1 MNYDRQIK
9 RIWKGQALGK
19 RLKKKNNRSTD
30 SAVHFL
36 FGSTP
41 EGFTLNYSSFS
52 LLFKTC

>member
-19 RLKKKNNRSTD
+19 RLKKNNRSTD

-52 LLFKTC
+52 MLFKTC